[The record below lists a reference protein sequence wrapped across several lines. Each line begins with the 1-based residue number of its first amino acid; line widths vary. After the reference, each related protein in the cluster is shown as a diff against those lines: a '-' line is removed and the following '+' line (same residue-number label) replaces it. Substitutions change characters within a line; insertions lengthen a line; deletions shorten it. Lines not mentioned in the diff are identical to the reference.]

1 VAAISNTSYADEGE
15 GMLAPLFVAGTCGA
29 GGIMREYDIME
40 FAIITTGGKQY
51 SVAKGDVIS
60 IERLAGE
67 HKEGD
72 KVTFDKVLLWDNGS
86 DTTIGTPYIPRAAV
100 KGTITQIGRA
110 PKIIVTH
117 YKQKSRYWKRNGHRQ
132 GFFKIKIDA
141 LK

>member
-1 VAAISNTSYADEGE
+1 
-15 GMLAPLFVAGTCGA
+15 
-29 GGIMREYDIME
+29 ME
-40 FAIITTGGKQY
+40 FAIIQTGGKQY

-86 DTTIGTPYIPRAAV
+86 DTTIGTPYIPKAAV

-117 YKQKSRYWKRNGHRQ
+117 YKQKSRYFKKAGHRQ
-132 GFFKIKIDA
+132 PYFSVKIEDFK
-141 LK
+141 